1 MAGAADDAEGG
12 KYRARARAR
21 FIRACR
27 KTRHRPRQTKS
38 APVFPRPPRGDR
50 SPSPPSA
57 LLLLRAGG
65 RVERN
70 FQIEPKLDA
79 SKAGGPRDA
88 GFTGRL
94 RQGWEL

>member
-1 MAGAADDAEGG
+1 M
-12 KYRARARAR
+12 YRAR
-21 FIRACR
+21 FIRPAAQLSDEIC
-27 KTRHRPRQTKS
+27 PRVS
-38 APVFPRPPRGDR
+38 AATATARARPPA
-50 SPSPPSA
+50 PPPPC
-57 LLLLRAGG
+57 GG

-94 RQGWEL
+94 WQGWEL